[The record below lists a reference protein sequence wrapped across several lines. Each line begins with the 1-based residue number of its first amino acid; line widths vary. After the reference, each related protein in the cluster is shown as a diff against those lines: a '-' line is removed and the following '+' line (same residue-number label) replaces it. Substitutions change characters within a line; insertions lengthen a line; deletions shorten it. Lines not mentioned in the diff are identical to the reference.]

1 MISGC
6 KGFKNESM
14 CELILIAARVDPDFC
29 VKKQLETFLLLLGRI
44 PAQC

>member
-1 MISGC
+1 MILGC

-14 CELILIAARVDPDFC
+14 CELILIAARVDLI
-29 VKKQLETFLLLLGRI
+29 KKQLETFLLLLGRI